1 MLKNS
6 ATMCFRFDRVG
17 VSVFRNITIAL
28 FVFLTCA
35 PTWAQPV
42 RPPAKKVPAAKEKE
56 KEKLPPA
63 PQRVWLDTKDGWKIH
78 CTYYGPKEGVR
89 KGKGKETVP
98 LIMIHGWGG
107 QGSEYSYL
115 AAGLQTLG
123 HATIVPDLRGHGRS
137 TGRRFPNGD
146 IKVTKYD
153 DRNFTPQERGNM
165 IWDIEACKK
174 FLMEKNDAEEV
185 NIEMLCV
192 VGAELGSII
201 ALNWAAMDWSW
212 PQTPYVKQGQDVK
225 ALVLLSPR
233 QTIERLKA
241 TDALAHPAVS
251 QRLSLLIAVG
261 KNDRKSFSEADRIY
275 DRIERIRP
283 EPPDDRMER
292 LRKKD
297 LFLSQADTTLQGT
310 KLLGRALPV
319 NGYIVEFIKL
329 RLLNRREDLPW
340 SNRKGP
346 IAEN

>member
-17 VSVFRNITIAL
+17 VSFFRSIAIAL
-28 FVFLTCA
+28 FVFLICA
-35 PTWAQPV
+35 PAWAQPV
-42 RPPAKKVPAAKEKE
+42 RPPAKKVPAADEKE
-56 KEKLPPA
+56 KEKKPPA

-89 KGKGKETVP
+89 KGKETVP

-107 QGSEYSYL
+107 QGSEYSHL
-115 AAGLQTLG
+115 AWGLQKLG

-137 TGRRFPNGD
+137 TDRKYPNGN
-146 IKVTKYD
+146 IENMKYD
-153 DRNFTPQERGNM
+153 DRKFTPQEREKM
-165 IWDIEACKK
+165 TLDIEACKK

-233 QTIERLKA
+233 QSMERLNAA
-241 TDALAHPAVS
+241 TALTHPAVS
-251 QRLSLLIAVG
+251 QRLSLMFAVG
-261 KNDRKSFSEADRIY
+261 ENDRKSFSEASRIY
-275 DRIERIRP
+275 NRIEKIRP
-283 EPPDDRMER
+283 EPPEDLAER
-292 LRKKD
+292 LRKKN
-297 LFLSQADTTLQGT
+297 LFLMKAETTLQGT

-319 NGYIVEFIKL
+319 NGYIVKFIEL
-329 RLLNRREDLPW
+329 RLLNKREDLPW

>member
-6 ATMCFRFDRVG
+6 ATRCFRFDRVG
-17 VSVFRNITIAL
+17 VSFFRSIAIAL
-28 FVFLTCA
+28 FVFLICA

-42 RPPAKKVPAAKEKE
+42 RPPAKKVPAADEKKKEK
-56 KEKLPPA
+56 KPPA
-63 PQRVWLDTKDGWKIH
+63 PKRVWLDTKDGWKIH

-89 KGKGKETVP
+89 KGKETVP
-98 LIMIHGWGG
+98 LIMIHGWEG

-115 AAGLQTLG
+115 ASGLQTLG

-137 TGRRFPNGD
+137 TGRKLPNGN
-146 IKVTKYD
+146 IQITKFD
-153 DRNFTPQERGNM
+153 DRKFTPLERQNM
-165 IWDIEACKK
+165 ILDIEACKK
-174 FLMEKNDAEEV
+174 FLMGKNDAEEV

-192 VGAELGSII
+192 VGAELGSIV

-233 QTIERLKA
+233 QTLERLTA
-241 TDALAHPAVS
+241 TDALNHLAVS
-251 QRLSLLIAVG
+251 QRLSLMIAVG
-261 KNDRKSFSEADRIY
+261 KNDRKSFSEADRIHG
-275 DRIERIRP
+275 RIEKIRP
-283 EPPDDRMER
+283 EPPEDLAER
-292 LRKKD
+292 RRKKD
-297 LFLSQADTTLQGT
+297 LFLMKADTTLQGT
-310 KLLGRALPV
+310 KLLGKALPV

-329 RLLNRREDLPW
+329 RLLNKREDLPW